1 MDTMKIKNK
10 LLGGF
15 SCIFLGYIRPILSV
29 DGMNAPENL
38 ELIGSTSSHVPIAAV
53 ETIAAGSRPTQ
64 SHQLYPEALMLIGID
79 DDTHSGIFGQSL
91 DDHQDQVDSP
101 LINFSEIPEPSE
113 WSPSRSTNDLH
124 HEHEPHV
131 DMVDPLIK
139 SEVDKRRP
147 AKKRPRLTGKSP
159 VTLENI
165 PSTSAGPHPSAQNEF
180 LSDDNPS
187 AALLKDLAEQG
198 ELPMMLS
205 DFPEASTSM
214 LDSSKNQHATP
225 DPATPGQHIH
235 GKDKLIEIA
244 TSERTQQPR
253 MERALALV
261 GKAAGIGPIPTS
273 FKIDVF
279 PFVNAEDDARRACTT
294 IASFVPMFPLE
305 DTDTHQVLTHKFK
318 GFEYLPVRMVERKG
332 KDVMIRIIDRDNVYL
347 STTKIR
353 GLLIH
358 WLECLISL
366 QHLVARGSKLDP
378 QARTEEYKDLLSWTT
393 FDMFFSKKS
402 LPVVGAVRS
411 EQLQKGFGL
420 VQRWIMWYL
429 YSEDPKKAHITSIAI
444 LGIWYKTHRPEQW
457 HKFMKINSC
466 FWSVISS
473 FTSHVMER
481 MPNRVNKVDITERS
495 TNVPPQLGSL
505 KIDALKKSVNELQ
518 LNHLIIKFRIQQEE
532 IVNKEKSILDR
543 FLNLYKELDKISEEV
558 KAGSAH
564 SIPTRKIYGVSCLF
578 EPSKNLERSEDT
590 FAIRH
595 IDNLN
600 QIIPTEIMHQRLQD
614 FLESLRWWHENFN
627 QGLKLSGGRPI
638 ENAHKYLLECLE
650 RILFE
655 GKHSLPVFGF
665 INANLHDIVDGPP
678 AFGNMHLFL
687 IHLLTDT
694 TSSEPTLA
702 TNSITFL
709 SYWYHSYFNKRFWEN
724 YLKKNQD
731 LMDYIMKGLAQR
743 SYLPQLS
750 QLTTL

>member
-1 MDTMKIKNK
+1 MKIKNK

-15 SCIFLGYIRPILSV
+15 SCIFLGYIKPILSV
-29 DGMNAPENL
+29 DGLNAPQNL
-38 ELIGSTSSHVPIAAV
+38 ELIGSTSGHVPIAAV
-53 ETIAAGSRPTQ
+53 ETIAAVSHPTESQ
-64 SHQLYPEALMLIGID
+64 QLIHPEAMSIGID
-79 DDTHSGIFGQSL
+79 VDTHSGIFGQSL

-101 LINFSEIPEPSE
+101 LINFSEIPGPSE
-113 WSPSRSTNDLH
+113 WSPSRSINDLH

-139 SEVDKRRP
+139 SEVDERRP
-147 AKKRPRLTGKSP
+147 TRKRPRLTEKSP

-165 PSTSAGPHPSAQNEF
+165 PSTSAGPHPSAQDEF
-180 LSDDNPS
+180 LSDDNLS

-235 GKDKLIEIA
+235 GKDKLIETA
-244 TSERTQQPR
+244 TSERTQHPR
-253 MERALALV
+253 MERALALA
-261 GKAAGIGPIPTS
+261 GKAAGIGPIPAS

-279 PFVNAEDDARRACTT
+279 PFVNAEDNARKAYTT

-332 KDVMIRIIDRDNVYL
+332 KDVMIRIIDRDNSYL
-347 STTKIR
+347 PTTNIR

-366 QHLVARGSKLDP
+366 QYLVARGSQLDLK
-378 QARTEEYKDLLSWTT
+378 ARTEEYKELLSWTT
-393 FDMFFSKKS
+393 VEMFFPKES

-420 VQRWIMWYL
+420 VQRWIIWYL
-429 YSEDPKKAHITSIAI
+429 YSEDPKKAHLTAIAI

-457 HKFMKINSC
+457 QKCMKINSC
-466 FWSVISS
+466 FWSVISG
-473 FTSHVMER
+473 FTSHLMER
-481 MPNRVNKVDITERS
+481 IPNLKKVDITERS
-495 TNVPPQLGSL
+495 TKIPPQLGSL
-505 KIDALKKSVNELQ
+505 KLDALKKSVRKLQ
-518 LNHLIIKFRIQQEE
+518 LNHLIIKFRTQQEE

-564 SIPTRKIYGVSCLF
+564 SIPTRKINGVSCLF

-600 QIIPTEIMHQRLQD
+600 QIIPTEIIHQRLQD
-614 FLESLRWWHENFN
+614 FLESLRWWHEILN
-627 QGLKLSGGRPI
+627 QGLKLWGGRPI
-638 ENAHKYLLECLE
+638 ENAHQCLLECLE
-650 RILFE
+650 GILFE
-655 GKHSLPVFGF
+655 AKHSLPVFGF

-678 AFGNMHLFL
+678 AFGNMQLFL

-702 TNSITFL
+702 TNSITFT
-709 SYWYHSYFNKRFWEN
+709 SYWYHSYFNKRFWQN

-731 LMDYIMKGLAQR
+731 LVNYIMTGLAHR
-743 SYLPQLS
+743 SYLPHLS
-750 QLTTL
+750 MN